1 MAGSELNEAS
11 TAADSG
17 TPSTADTW
25 AIGPWGPA
33 LAEDPDRLQ
42 RLAREKLWLHFTR
55 MGSYDEHHSVPVI
68 VRGEG
73 CYVYDEHGKRYLD
86 GLSALYCVNAGHGR
100 AELGEAAAAQ
110 AAKLGF
116 YTNWSYA
123 HPPAIELAAR
133 IAGLAPRNLNPGFF
147 TSRGS
152 DAVEATS
159 P

>member
-25 AIGPWGPA
+25 AIGPSGPA

-42 RLAREKLWLHFTR
+42 RLARENLWLHFTR

-73 CYVYDEHGKRYLD
+73 CYVYDEHANPYLT
-86 GLSALYCVNAGHGR
+86 GLPALYRVNSRHRPSALRH
-100 AELGEAAAAQ
+100 AA
-110 AAKLGF
+110 
-116 YTNWSYA
+116 
-123 HPPAIELAAR
+123 PPH
-133 IAGLAPRNLNPGFF
+133 
-147 TSRGS
+147 
-152 DAVEATS
+152 
-159 P
+159 